1 MSITKRFWLP
11 YASYDMVNIKN
22 WLEEKAEDGYILKK
36 MKSNF
41 PVFLE
46 VERGSS
52 IKYHLEPTVKDRSKP
67 LEEIIETRKQ
77 RGWQYAGTL
86 PDFFHV
92 YYADKSTSEFNHQPE
107 DIAHKLKEKL
117 RSDKKSLLLHLP
129 LSLLVVFTDLLSM
142 NRSDT
147 PSIWFFQNF
156 NWMHMMLLL
165 TFVLS
170 GSFKLISYQKLR
182 NYIKSTDRKE
192 ESGTSSSI
200 LKLLV
205 FFGNALIGVFLLFF
219 FYQILW
225 GELSQEGAYTA
236 QKQEGYPMK
245 VLQIT
250 EDYYNAQ
257 DTSSNYGI
265 SPYVWTKSSVLLNKQ
280 MYASYSSYQDN
291 RHLEFSVQ
299 YFRGMTTG
307 IRENF
312 QKEMMEIIN
321 KSENVSFSSENADGV
336 VVSYLKSP
344 EEVSSFFAFEEHLIY
359 MRTPMEFWN
368 LEYNLSYLEA
378 FQEELET
385 VGEKNK

>member
-46 VERGSS
+46 AERGSA

-67 LEEIIETRKQ
+67 PEEIIETRKQ

-107 DIAHKLKEKL
+107 DITHKLKEKL

-236 QKQEGYPMK
+236 QKQEGYPMQ
-245 VLQIT
+245 VLQLT
-250 EDYYNAQ
+250 EDYYHAQ
-257 DTSSNYGI
+257 HSEENDGR
-265 SPYVWTKSSVLLNKQ
+265 SPYVWTRSSLLLNKQ
-280 MYASYSSYQDN
+280 LYSSYLSYEYYRYN
-291 RHLEFSVQ
+291 EFSVE
-299 YFRGMTTG
+299 YYCGITED
-307 IRENF
+307 IRESF
-312 QKEMMEIIN
+312 QRELVEGIQKTEKGSI
-321 KSENVSFSSENADGV
+321 SSEDIDGV
-336 VVSYLKSP
+336 RVIYLKTH
-344 EEVSSFFAFEEHLIY
+344 EMVYSFYAFKEHLIF
-359 MRTPMEFWN
+359 MRTPMDFWSV
-368 LEYNLSYLEA
+368 EYSASYFEA
-378 FQEELET
+378 FQEDLKTLEK
-385 VGEKNK
+385 GE